1 MNSSLTAIRIIFI
14 ILITSLLISCGS
26 GPATSDKKKEAA
38 IAEVEVALPIKAKV
52 VDWDE
57 YTGRFQAIEEVD
69 IRSRVNGYLTAIKFK
84 DGQFVKK
91 DDLLFIIDPR
101 PFQYALARAQAQ
113 YTLAKSQY
121 GRVVELYKKKFIA
134 ASVVDQRL
142 QDLQISEAQLKNA
155 RVNLEYTEIRSPIN
169 GKISRYLVSVG
180 NLVRANET
188 VLTKIVSIDPIYFYF
203 DISQGDLLKYNRLK
217 PLNKD
222 AQKILIKLPDEK
234 AYLHQGKMD
243 FKDNVINESTGTM
256 QARAIVPNPDKLIY
270 PGLFGRAKLAASNE
284 YEALLLPER
293 AVNTDQSRHFVY
305 TVNPKNEVQRV
316 DVELGPLRENYFYVI
331 RRGLKGNE
339 LVIINGIQSIQA
351 PNQKVKPVVI
361 KLTEKNNY

>member
-1 MNSSLTAIRIIFI
+1 MNSSLTAIRILFI

-26 GPATSDKKKEAA
+26 DPAASAKKESA
-38 IAEVEVALPIKAKV
+38 IVEVEVALPIKSKV

-188 VLTKIVSIDPIYFYF
+188 VLTKIVSMDPIYFYF

-217 PLNKD
+217 QINKD
-222 AQKILIKLPDEK
+222 AQEILIRLPDEK
-234 AYLHQGKMD
+234 TYLHQGKMN

-305 TVNPKNEVQRV
+305 TVNQKNEIQRV
-316 DVELGPLRENYFYVI
+316 DVELGPLRENDFYVI

-339 LVIINGIQSIQA
+339 LVVINGIQRIQT

-361 KLTEKNNY
+361 KLIEKNNH